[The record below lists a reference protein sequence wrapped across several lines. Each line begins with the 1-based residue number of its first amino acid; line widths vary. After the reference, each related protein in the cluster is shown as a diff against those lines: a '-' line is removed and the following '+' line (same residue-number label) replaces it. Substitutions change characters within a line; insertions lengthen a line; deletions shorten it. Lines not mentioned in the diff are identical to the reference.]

1 MAIGVYGNVRPA
13 DISIEDLDVYYS
25 YVPDRNTISNT
36 FFRLVSTDVLTEV
49 KIPQADQ
56 ISGEENLLEGIYN
69 LKLPSTVFGQLGIY
83 TVYIRPKVIS
93 KTISNAPLKITDCGV
108 LSSLPT
114 IKGIV
119 LNSADLP
126 SNLQSNN
133 ALQGYKIEYIES
145 DGTKLRNTVRYVT
158 TSNKA
163 IPVTENIGNTS
174 QTAVRY
180 RFDDAG
186 NLLFLQVT
194 PSSSSNV
201 KPNVNPFIG
210 KPGQHILLSNTNIKP
225 EIVEIEM
232 VENTIDTVM
241 DYVAGEQIKDV
252 DNGILTNYNKNREI
266 IGQSNLFEIK
276 DDFTGVS
283 LFEVK
288 EKRTTIDTTQTFDNV
303 LKDVS
308 GNNG

>member
-13 DISIEDLDVYYS
+13 DINITDLDVYYTFT
-25 YVPDRNTISNT
+25 PDRNTVSNT
-36 FFRLVSTDVLTEV
+36 FFRLTATDVLTEI

-56 ISGEENLLEGIYN
+56 ITNEENLLEGIYN
-69 LKLPSTVFGQLGIY
+69 LKLPSTVFNQVGIY
-83 TVYIRPKVIS
+83 TIYIRPKVIR
-93 KTISNAPLKITDCGV
+93 IQITDCGV
-108 LSSLPT
+108 LSSIPS
-114 IKGIV
+114 IKGVV
-119 LNSADLP
+119 LTSSDLP
-126 SNLQSNN
+126 VNLTSNN
-133 ALQGYKIEYIES
+133 ALQGYKIEYIET
-145 DGTKLRNTVRYVT
+145 DGTKIRNTVRYIT

-194 PSSSSNV
+194 PSSASNV

-210 KPGQHILLSNTNIKP
+210 KPDQFILLSNTNIKP
-225 EIVEIEM
+225 KIIEIEM
-232 VENTIDTVM
+232 IENTIDTIV
-241 DYVAGEQIKDV
+241 DLVGGEQIMDV
-252 DNGILTNYNKNREI
+252 DNGILTNFNKNREI
-266 IGQSNLFEIK
+266 TRQSDLFEIK

-288 EKRTTIDTTQTFDNV
+288 QKRTTIDNTQTFDNV
-303 LKDVS
+303 LKDVG
-308 GNNG
+308 GNNA

>member
-1 MAIGVYGNVRPA
+1 MAIGVYGNVRA
-13 DISIEDLDVYYS
+13 SDINISDLDVYYS
-25 YVPDRNTISNT
+25 FVPDRNTVSSI
-36 FFRLVSTDVLTEV
+36 FFRLISTDVLTEV

-56 ISGEENLLEGIYN
+56 VPGEENLLEGIYN
-69 LKLPSTVFGQLGIY
+69 LKLPVTVFNQIGIY
-83 TVYIRPKVIS
+83 TIYIRPKVIR
-93 KTISNAPLKITDCGV
+93 LKITDCGV
-108 LSSLPT
+108 LSSIPS

-119 LNSADLP
+119 LNSSDLP

-133 ALQGYKIEYIES
+133 ALQGYKIEYIET
-145 DGTKLRNTVRYVT
+145 DGTKIRNTVRYVT

-163 IPVTENIGNTS
+163 VPVTENIGNTS

-180 RFDDAG
+180 RFDDSG

-194 PSSSSNV
+194 PSSASNV

-210 KPGQHILLSNTNIKP
+210 KPNQFILISNTNIKP
-225 EIVEIEM
+225 EVIEVEM
-232 VENTIDTVM
+232 VENTIDTII

-252 DNGILTNYNKNREI
+252 DNGILTNFDANRNI
-266 IGQSNLFEIK
+266 IGQSDLFEIK

-288 EKRTTIDTTQTFDNV
+288 QKRTAIDQSQTFDNV
-303 LKDVS
+303 LKDVA
-308 GNNG
+308 GNTP

>member
-1 MAIGVYGNVRPA
+1 MAIGVFGNIRPSDVNIA
-13 DISIEDLDVYYS
+13 DLDVYYS
-25 YVPDRNTISNT
+25 FVPDRNTISNT
-36 FFRLVSTDVLTEV
+36 FFRLTATDVLSEV

-56 ISGEENLLEGIYN
+56 VSGEENLLEGIYN
-69 LKLPSTVFGQLGIY
+69 LKLPATVFNQIGIY
-83 TVYIRPKVIS
+83 TVYIRPKVIR
-93 KTISNAPLKITDCGV
+93 LKITDCGV
-108 LSSLPT
+108 LSSIPT

-119 LNSADLP
+119 LNSSDLP
-126 SNLQSNN
+126 VNLTSNN
-133 ALQGYKIEYIES
+133 ALQGYKIEYIET
-145 DGTKLRNTVRYVT
+145 DGTKIRNTVRYVT

-194 PSSSSNV
+194 PSSASNV

-210 KPGQHILLSNTNIKP
+210 KPNQFILISNTNVKP
-225 EIVEIEM
+225 EVIEIEM
-232 VENTIDTVM
+232 VENTIDTVV
-241 DYVAGEQIKDV
+241 DLVGGEQIKDV
-252 DNGILTNYNKNREI
+252 DNGILTNFDKNRNI
-266 IGQSNLFEIK
+266 TRQADLFEIK

-288 EKRTTIDTTQTFDNV
+288 QKRTTIDTSQTFDNV
-303 LKDVS
+303 LKDVA
-308 GNNG
+308 GNNA